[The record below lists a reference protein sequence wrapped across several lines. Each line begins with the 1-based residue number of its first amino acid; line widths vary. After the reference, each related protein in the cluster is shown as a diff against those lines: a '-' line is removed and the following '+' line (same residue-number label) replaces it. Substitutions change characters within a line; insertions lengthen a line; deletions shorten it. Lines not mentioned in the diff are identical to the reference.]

1 MCFKKKAS
9 APTQQEQAV
18 DQQQVTAEEV
28 KQEEIAATREQ
39 KAADIFGEAPLTQ
52 EQIKLGRRGGT
63 GRRSLLISGA
73 GGAGYLNRFGPA
85 MSRLWG

>member
-28 KQEEIAATREQ
+28 KQEEIAAAREQ
-39 KAADIFGEAPLTQ
+39 KAADIRAEAPLTE
-52 EQIKLGRRGGT
+52 EQIKRGRRGGT
-63 GRRSLLISGA
+63 GRRSLLVSGA

>member
-39 KAADIFGEAPLTQ
+39 KAADIFGGAPLTQ